1 MTSFAI
7 PATPPHTDPMAHTYT
22 ASAIEI
28 DENIVAAHV
37 FAAETETAVKRFRMA
52 DGAVTPAD
60 VLLAINR
67 ETAVKARSME
77 MQFPS
82 LSAPD
87 WARQLQAQMNGQM
100 NAMQTQMNGQMNGI
114 QAQMNA
120 MQTQM
125 NVQMNGIQAQ
135 MATLLARSANTTA
148 VSVILF
154 LIRVKRPHILFFF
167 CSQKSINRQRFS
179 DVANASV
186 EFRAIQVENAGDCQ
200 FSIGVFFF
208 DEQFEQGPTVLDL
221 LFNLCQQVHVQETEA
236 ILTRWITHLSAGL
249 RVH

>member
-87 WARQLQAQMNGQM
+87 WARQLQAQINGQM
-100 NAMQTQMNGQMNGI
+100 NAMQTQMNAMQAQINGQMNAM
-114 QAQMNA
+114 QAQMNVQMNA

-125 NVQMNGIQAQ
+125 NGMQTQMNGVQAQMNGGQVQMNGIQAQ

-154 LIRVKRPHILFFF
+154 LIRVKRPHILFIF
-167 CSQKSINRQRFS
+167 
-179 DVANASV
+179 
-186 EFRAIQVENAGDCQ
+186 
-200 FSIGVFFF
+200 
-208 DEQFEQGPTVLDL
+208 
-221 LFNLCQQVHVQETEA
+221 LFTE
-236 ILTRWITHLSAGL
+236 ID
-249 RVH
+249 